1 MYREVDYSSSR
12 LFHYKLYC
20 FALVIFLV
28 NGILVIV
35 LQPLFTIMFLIFSN
49 RIIAKEKGRL
59 HNFLSMFNYLRT
71 LMGTN
76 EGLNCL
82 LLVLM
87 IVSTKFAMLG

>member
-1 MYREVDYSSSR
+1 MYREVDYSSPR
-12 LFHYKLYC
+12 LLHYKLHC

-28 NGILVIV
+28 NGMLVIV

-49 RIIAKEKGRL
+49 RIIAKGKGSL

-76 EGLNCL
+76 EGTELSF
-82 LLVLM
+82 
-87 IVSTKFAMLG
+87 VSPNDSID